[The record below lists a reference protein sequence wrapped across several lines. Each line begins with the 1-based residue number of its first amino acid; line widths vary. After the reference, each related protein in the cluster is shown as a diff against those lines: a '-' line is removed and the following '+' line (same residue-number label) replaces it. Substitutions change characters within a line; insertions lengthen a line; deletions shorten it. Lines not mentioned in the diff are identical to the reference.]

1 MNMSNVAQHLAKVAL
16 KRADIMIPKAT
27 IDLTKWAVVACDQY
41 TSEPEYWEQVKQL
54 VGESPSTL
62 NLIYPEVYLG
72 EAHPEKRIE
81 AINATMKRYI
91 QEDLF
96 TVYKNAFFLVHRTTP
111 SSMIGRWGLL
121 VALDLEQYD
130 YAPDSR
136 SMIRAT
142 EGTILSRIPPRKEIR
157 KNAPLELPH
166 IMVLIN
172 DEKRSVIEPLAK
184 KREQLPLA
192 YETELMAGGG
202 ALKAWVV
209 DTDEDMLKIAKALKE
224 MLDALPQDNPL
235 LYAMG
240 DGNHSLAT
248 AKSCWMDIR
257 DTLTEDERKDH
268 PARYALV
275 ELENIFDEGLEF
287 EPIHRVLFGLD
298 QHTFECELAKVCAH
312 FEKEKI
318 SDLESLD
325 AAINEED
332 GRQKFGFCDKHGY
345 LVYILTEPKASI
357 AAGTL
362 QLIIDSLLAQG
373 IASVDYIHGKDVTAT
388 LGSKEG
394 NLGLILPEVSKST
407 FFDSIIRDNALPRK
421 TFSMGE
427 AHEKRYYMEARK
439 IQY

>member
-1 MNMSNVAQHLAKVAL
+1 MSNVAQHLAKVAL
-16 KRADIMIPKAT
+16 KRVDIMIPKAT
-27 IDLTKWAVVACDQY
+27 VDLTKWAVVACDQY

-54 VGESPSTL
+54 VGDNPSTL
-62 NLIYPEVYLG
+62 NLIYPEVYLE

-81 AINATMKRYI
+81 TINATMKHYI

-111 SSMIGRWGLL
+111 SSKIGRWGLL

-172 DEKRSVIEPLAK
+172 DERRSVIEPLAK
-184 KREQLPLA
+184 KKERLPLA

-209 DTDEDMLKIAKALKE
+209 DSDEDMLKIAESLDG

-257 DTLTEDERKDH
+257 ETLTEEERKEH

-298 QHTFECELAKVCAH
+298 QHTFENELAKACAH
-312 FEKEKI
+312 FEKEQV
-318 SDLESLD
+318 SDLKSLD
-325 AAINEED
+325 AAINKED
-332 GRQKFGFCDKHGY
+332 GVQKFGFCDKSGY
-345 LVYILTEPKASI
+345 QVYSLAEPKASI

-362 QLIIDSLLAQG
+362 QLIIDSLLEQK
-373 IASVDYIHGKDVTAT
+373 IASVDYIHGKDVTAN

-439 IQY
+439 IQR

>member
-1 MNMSNVAQHLAKVAL
+1 MSNVTQQLSKVAL

-27 IDLTKWAVVACDQY
+27 VNLSKWAVVACDQY

-54 VGESPSTL
+54 VGENPSTL
-62 NLIYPEVYLG
+62 NLIYPEVYLE
-72 EAHPEKRIE
+72 EADPEKRIE
-81 AINATMKRYI
+81 TINATMRHYV

-96 TVYKNAFFLVHRTTP
+96 NVYKNAFFLVHRTTP
-111 SSMIGRWGLL
+111 SSNIGRWGLL

-184 KREQLPLA
+184 KKEQLPLA

-209 DTDEDMLKIAKALKE
+209 DTEEDMLKIAESLDG

-257 DTLTEDERKDH
+257 ETLTEEERKEH

-287 EPIHRVLFGLD
+287 EPIHRVLFDLD
-298 QHTFECELAKVCAH
+298 QHTFESELAKACDH
-312 FEKEKI
+312 FEKEKV
-318 SDLESLD
+318 SDLKSLD
-325 AAINEED
+325 AAINKED
-332 GRQKFGFCDKHGY
+332 GVQRFGFCDKHGY
-345 LVYILTEPKASI
+345 QVYILTEPKASI

-362 QLIIDSLLAQG
+362 QLIIDSLLAQK

-388 LGSKEG
+388 LGSKDG
-394 NLGLILPEVSKST
+394 NIGLILPEVSKST

-439 IQY
+439 IQR

>member
-1 MNMSNVAQHLAKVAL
+1 MSNVNQHLEKVAL

-27 IDLTKWAVVACDQY
+27 VDLSKWAVVACDQY

-54 VGESPSTL
+54 VGDNPSTL

-72 EAHPEKRIE
+72 EEHPEKRIE
-81 AINATMKRYI
+81 TINATMKQYM
-91 QEDLF
+91 QQNLF
-96 TVYKNAFFLVHRTTP
+96 TVYKDAFFLVHRTTP
-111 SSMIGRWGLL
+111 SNKIGRWGLL
-121 VALDLEQYD
+121 VALDLDQYD

-136 SMIRAT
+136 SLIRAT

-172 DEKRSVIEPLAK
+172 DEKRSVIEPLAR

-192 YETELMAGGG
+192 YETDLMAGGG
-202 ALKAWVV
+202 TLKAWVV
-209 DTDEDMLKIAKALKE
+209 DTDEAMLKIAEALE
-224 MLDALPQDNPL
+224 GMLEALPQDNPL

-248 AKSCWMDIR
+248 AKSCWMDIQK
-257 DTLTEDERKDH
+257 TLSPEEREHH

-275 ELENIFDEGLEF
+275 ELENIFDEGLKF

-298 QHTFECELAKVCAH
+298 QHTFEKELSKVCSH
-312 FEKEKI
+312 YETEKA
-318 SDLESLD
+318 SDLNSLD
-325 AAINEED
+325 SAINKAD
-332 GRQKFGFCDKHGY
+332 GIQKFGFCNKQGY
-345 LVYILTEPKASI
+345 HLYKLTEPKASI

-362 QLIIDSLLAQG
+362 QLIIDSLLEQKL
-373 IASVDYIHGKDVTAT
+373 ASVDYIHGKEVTAT

-394 NLGLILPEVSKST
+394 NIGLILPEVSKAT

-427 AHEKRYYMEARK
+427 ANEKRYYMEARK
-439 IQY
+439 IQL

>member
-1 MNMSNVAQHLAKVAL
+1 MSNVAHHLAKVAL

-27 IDLTKWAVVACDQY
+27 VDLSKWAVVACDQY
-41 TSEPEYWEQVKQL
+41 TSEPKYWEQVKQL
-54 VGESPSTL
+54 VGENPSTL
-62 NLIYPEVYLG
+62 NLIYPEVYL
-72 EAHPEKRIE
+72 EESHPEKRIE
-81 AINATMKRYI
+81 SINTTMKRYV

-111 SSMIGRWGLL
+111 SCKVGRWGLL
-121 VALDLEQYD
+121 VTLDLEQYD
-130 YAPDSR
+130 YTPDSR
-136 SMIRAT
+136 SLIRAT

-184 KREQLPLA
+184 KKEQLPLA
-192 YETELMAGGG
+192 YETDLMAGGG
-202 ALKAWVV
+202 ALRAWVV
-209 DTDEDMLKIAKALKE
+209 DADEDMLKIADALE
-224 MLDALPQDNPL
+224 GMLESLPQDNPL

-257 DTLTEDERKDH
+257 KTLPEEEKEHH
-268 PARYALV
+268 PARFALV

-298 QHTFECELAKVCAH
+298 QRAFESELSKVCSQY
-312 FEKEKI
+312 ESKKV
-318 SDLESLD
+318 SSLESLD
-325 AAINEED
+325 VAINEVD
-332 GRQKFGFCDKHGY
+332 GVQKFGLCDKKGY
-345 LVYILTEPKASI
+345 HLYKLTGPKASI
-357 AAGTL
+357 TAGTL
-362 QLIIDSLLAQG
+362 QLIIDSLLEQKT
-373 IASVDYIHGKDVTAT
+373 ASVDYIHGKDVTAT

-394 NLGLILPEVSKST
+394 NIGLILPEVSKAT
-407 FFDSIIRDNALPRK
+407 FFDSIIKDNALPRK

-439 IQY
+439 IQR